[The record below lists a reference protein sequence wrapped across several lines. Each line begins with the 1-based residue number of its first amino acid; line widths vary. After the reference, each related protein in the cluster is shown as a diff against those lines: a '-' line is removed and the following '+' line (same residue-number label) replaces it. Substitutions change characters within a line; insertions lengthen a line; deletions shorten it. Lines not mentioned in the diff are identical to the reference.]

1 MAESQHTHLYAPLPG
16 LRWLRLL
23 RILSVN
29 EKEIVCSLEAF
40 DMAKLPK
47 YDCLSYTWGDPMSRD
62 LYPPDTL
69 QKGMSASCD
78 RHIRHADG
86 AIVKVT
92 ENLVQALRHLGES
105 GYLSSLD
112 NLDPLYLWI
121 DAVCINQEDN
131 DEKSSQ
137 VAMMD
142 VIYRN
147 AETVVIWL
155 GEEDFHTEGALK
167 TMRALAEVSLK
178 GFEEAPFFDD
188 YDAFTAYDTL
198 LEAGKSLGL
207 PDIEAGEWRDY
218 AAFLQRKW
226 FERIWV
232 VQEKVFAQNTEVF
245 VGHEKLSWDHIVKAA
260 STLKQTGLANPLQAL
275 YLFAL
280 DGYDYYRNGRVS
292 RLFEDRL
299 NNHEI
304 FADLSPI
311 GSTHT
316 TLETLLYYS
325 KKLNATEPRDHVYA
339 ILSIWES
346 SQDGSST
353 LRGIRV
359 NYKSPIADVYAEG
372 TALAIEETEDLGI
385 LALADHR
392 TSTAAFQ
399 LPSWVPDYSRKAESQ
414 PLTRWPRN
422 KYMESP
428 AGRWNAGR
436 GLRFRGQFDKSNRN
450 SWKLP
455 VRGLEVDTIEDIGP
469 TYEQIDREYHWF
481 SLLQILLDGC
491 TRDQPTGEWSCYEA
505 FWRTLIKDTFRNQP
519 AGKEAEN
526 AFTTLIMHR
535 VHGLWEGDS
544 STAGNKSK
552 FEHKSDDEYE
562 SMCSLRDIESSFWVA
577 YSGRRLFRT
586 TKGFFGISNQVLD
599 KGDSIWILAGAETP
613 FILRKESGKEW
624 IMVGEAYIHGLI
636 GGRQKRYHISR
647 GSSLYTRI
655 DEESVSRVCSDVPQN
670 RLKREFNALEHAL
683 DAVPNAAMTEKA
695 KMDLLLDFVERN
707 VVDVL
712 RNGFKKPFFLPRDSD
727 KFYLVSSA
735 MGPIAR
741 IAIGADVGE
750 HAL

>member
-1 MAESQHTHLYAPLPG
+1 
-16 LRWLRLL
+16 
-23 RILSVN
+23 
-29 EKEIVCSLEAF
+29 
-40 DMAKLPK
+40 MAKLPK

-92 ENLVQALRHLGES
+92 ENLVQALRRLGES

-112 NLDPLYLWI
+112 NLAPQYLWI
-121 DAVCINQEDN
+121 DAVCINQGDN

-142 VIYRN
+142 VIYRH

-304 FADLSPI
+304 FEDLSPI

-346 SQDGSST
+346 SQGGSLK

-359 NYKSPIADVYAEG
+359 DYKSPIADIYAEG

-414 PLTRWPRN
+414 PLARWPRD

-535 VHGLWEGDS
+535 VHGLCAQAHGLQESIQILRGNKGDLAQMTRETNELNILIPLLEKTKKLLSGLSERLPQIPTWSKSCDICYQGEGDS

-613 FILRKESGKEW
+613 FILRNESGKEW
-624 IMVGEAYIHGLI
+624 IMVGEAYIHGLMY
-636 GGRQKRYHISR
+636 G
-647 GSSLYTRI
+647 
-655 DEESVSRVCSDVPQN
+655 E
-670 RLKREFNALEHAL
+670 ALEDMSSPL
-683 DAVPNAAMTEKA
+683 GDI
-695 KMDLLLDFVERN
+695 LLV
-707 VVDVL
+707 
-712 RNGFKKPFFLPRDSD
+712 
-727 KFYLVSSA
+727 
-735 MGPIAR
+735 
-741 IAIGADVGE
+741 
-750 HAL
+750 